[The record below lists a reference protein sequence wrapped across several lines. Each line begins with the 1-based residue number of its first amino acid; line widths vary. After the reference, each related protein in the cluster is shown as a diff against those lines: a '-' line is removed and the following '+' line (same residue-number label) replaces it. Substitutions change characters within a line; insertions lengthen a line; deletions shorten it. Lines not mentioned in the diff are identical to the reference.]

1 MKNLVLFLMIL
12 GLTAPTVGYSQFGI
26 QSKIRS
32 KYEKKYKEMGKKK
45 AEEQADKG
53 LDKAEEK
60 GIEEADKGLNKATD
74 AADPALDKAEE
85 AQEKGEDYAIS
96 GLQKYQDWAAGYEEG
111 VASKDPADYK
121 KYPFESGIVKYKL
134 EGSEEGEKIVYMD
147 MGGYKIAEYKTIK
160 KKRKKV
166 EKETVMLIGAD
177 MITIDYDNKSA
188 VKMHNPMAYLL
199 ADPDRD
205 WQKTGEKMLIKM
217 GYKIV
222 GNETIQGKNCAV
234 WQHGKQKL
242 WLWKGITL
250 KSVEKVGGKKTIETA
265 VDVKTNVEIPA
276 SAFEVPEGYELEVVG
291 ASDMLP
297 QVTDEDIQNLKED
310 EDMDDL
316 LDQIETMSFSEYKAL
331 VLEEDPDTPEDEIQQ
346 SYLYLR
352 QKARRRH
359 NK

>member
-1 MKNLVLFLMIL
+1 MKNVFLFFMIVAMAIPA
-12 GLTAPTVGYSQFGI
+12 TGYSQFGI

-32 KYEKKYKEMGKKK
+32 KYEKKYKEMGKKHAKKGMDK
-45 AEEQADKG
+45 AEDKGMEEADKG
-53 LDKAEEK
+53 LDKAV
-60 GIEEADKGLNKATD
+60 KASDTTIT
-74 AADPALDKAEE
+74 KVEE

-96 GLQKYQDWAAGYEEG
+96 GLKKYQDFAAGYEAD

-160 KKRKKV
+160 KRRNKE
-166 EKETVMLIGAD
+166 EKETVMLIGSD
-177 MITIDYDNKSA
+177 MITIDYKNKSA

-217 GYKIV
+217 GYKVV

-265 VDVKTNVEIPA
+265 VDVKTNVKVPA
-276 SAFEVPEGYELEVVG
+276 SAFEVPKGFELEVVG
-291 ASDMLP
+291 ANDMLP
-297 QVTDEDIQNLKED
+297 QVTDEDIDSLRQKD
-310 EDMDDL
+310 DKDMDEV
-316 LDQIETMSFSEYKAL
+316 LDQIETMSYSEYKAK
-331 VLEEDPDTPEDEIQQ
+331 VLEEDPNTPEDEIQQ

-352 QKARRRH
+352 QKAKRRH
-359 NK
+359 KK

>member
-1 MKNLVLFLMIL
+1 MRNLVLILMIL
-12 GLTAPTVGYSQFGI
+12 GLAVPSVGYSQFGI
-26 QSKIRS
+26 QSKIRA

-45 AEEQADKG
+45 AEEQAE
-53 LDKAEEK
+53 KAEEK

-85 AQEKGEDYAIS
+85 AEEKGEGYAIS
-96 GLQKYQDWAAGYEEG
+96 GLEKYQDWAAGYEEG

-160 KKRKKV
+160 KRRNKE

-177 MITIDYDNKSA
+177 MITIDYKNKSA

-217 GYKIV
+217 GYKVV

-265 VDVKTNVEIPA
+265 VDVQTNVEVPA
-276 SAFEVPEGYELEVVG
+276 SAFEVPEGFELEVVG
-291 ASDMLP
+291 AEDMLP
-297 QVTDEDIQNLKED
+297 QVTDEDIQNLKDQD

-316 LDQIETMSFSEYKAL
+316 LDQIETMSYSEYKAK

>member
-1 MKNLVLFLMIL
+1 MIL
-12 GLTAPTVGYSQFGI
+12 GMTVPTVGYSQFGI

-45 AEEQADKG
+45 ADEQAEKGLDKAENKGMEEADKG
-53 LDKAEEK
+53 LDKAV
-60 GIEEADKGLNKATD
+60 EANDTVIT
-74 AADPALDKAEE
+74 KAEE
-85 AQEKGEDYAIS
+85 AQQKGEDYAVS
-96 GLQKYQDWAAGYEEG
+96 GLKKYQGWAAGYEEG

-134 EGSEEGEKIVYMD
+134 EGSEEGEKTVYMD
-147 MGGYKIAEYKTIK
+147 MGGYKIAQYKTIR
-160 KKRKKV
+160 KKRNKE

-177 MITIDYDNKSA
+177 MVTIDYDNKSA

-205 WQKTGEKMLIKM
+205 WQKTGEKMLVKM

-250 KSVEKVGGKKTIETA
+250 KSEEKVGGKKTIETA
-265 VDVKTNVEIPA
+265 VDVKTNVDVPA
-276 SAFEVPEGYELEVVG
+276 SVFEVPEGYELEVVG
-291 ASDMLP
+291 AGDMLP
-297 QVTDEDIQNLKED
+297 QVTDEDINKATQDD
-310 EDMDDL
+310 EDMDKL
-316 LDQIETMSFSEYKAL
+316 LDQIETMSFSEYKAK
-331 VLEEDPDTPEDEIQQ
+331 VLEEDPNTPEDEIQQ

-352 QKARRRH
+352 QKAKRRH
-359 NK
+359 KK